1 MMPRTGCSPRPRCPS
16 SVFTL
21 EPIPLLYTHFLH
33 YLGCIRSIPA
43 TITFFTAHLQ
53 NLDLCALDE
62 VRGRH
67 VCQLVNERSP
77 KGARTTDVVALS
89 STLGGA
95 VEHEHAGKCA
105 QQHVALHELRVVLKD
120 TALAAGK
127 VVQASSSTERGHKR
141 SGHAARTCNLAQQRM
156 AVGRTQDDVAVGQVV
171 FLSGQ
176 DDNGGTLACQGAHD
190 VGRVGKAL
198 ADTVD
203 AAGLDL
209 GELRKGANLS
219 GVALDDGRLPVRE
232 QLCIIVRLP
241 ITQTSI

>member
-1 MMPRTGCSPRPRCPS
+1 
-16 SVFTL
+16 
-21 EPIPLLYTHFLH
+21 
-33 YLGCIRSIPA
+33 
-43 TITFFTAHLQ
+43 
-53 NLDLCALDE
+53 
-62 VRGRH
+62 
-67 VCQLVNERSP
+67 
-77 KGARTTDVVALS
+77 
-89 STLGGA
+89 
-95 VEHEHAGKCA
+95 
-105 QQHVALHELRVVLKD
+105 
-120 TALAAGK
+120 
-127 VVQASSSTERGHKR
+127 
-141 SGHAARTCNLAQQRM
+141 M